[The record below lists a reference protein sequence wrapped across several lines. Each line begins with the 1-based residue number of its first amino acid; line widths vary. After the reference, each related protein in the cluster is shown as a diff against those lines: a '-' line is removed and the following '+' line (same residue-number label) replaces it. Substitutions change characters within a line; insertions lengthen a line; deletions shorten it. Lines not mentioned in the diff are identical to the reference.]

1 VVTHPANETK
11 ILPNGTIAG
20 MYDGH
25 SSHVGQIFFD
35 QDLITEVEKN
45 TPYSTNTQA
54 LTENSNDDILATEA
68 DTTDPFVEY
77 VLLGD
82 DVSDG
87 IFAWISIAV
96 NSTRDDSLS
105 PEGFWTED
113 GAEINDNF
121 SMNMAGMGSLPPM
134 SATASS
140 KALRTSA

>member
-1 VVTHPANETK
+1 
-11 ILPNGTIAG
+11 
-20 MYDGH
+20 MYDTH

-45 TPYSTNTQA
+45 TPYSTNTQE
-54 LTENSNDDILATEA
+54 LTENSNDSILATEA

-87 IFAWISIAV
+87 IFAWVSIAV
-96 NSTRDDSLS
+96 NSTRDDFLS
-105 PEGFWTED
+105 PEGYWTEE
-113 GAEINDNF
+113 GAEVNDNF

-134 SATASS
+134 SATATSS
-140 KALRTSA
+140 AVSTSA